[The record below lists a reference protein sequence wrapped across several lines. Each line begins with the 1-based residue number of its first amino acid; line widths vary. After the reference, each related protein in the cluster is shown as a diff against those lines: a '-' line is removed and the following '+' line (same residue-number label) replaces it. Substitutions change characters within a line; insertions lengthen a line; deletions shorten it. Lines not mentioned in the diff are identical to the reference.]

1 MALATLAVLG
11 VFVFAATQ
19 GGELFVSKNHY
30 VTYLPDVA
38 GLQAGS
44 PVRLVGFTVG
54 AVEEVGLSEFRI
66 DPNRHAAVRFHLYS
80 RYASDIRSDS
90 EAFVTTEGLL
100 GQSVLELSR
109 GIQGEPIADGGVV
122 RGVERGSMKQVVR
135 NMEELTAEMHALVA
149 DMRRDPKRYLNMK
162 ISVF

>member
-1 MALATLAVLG
+1 MRAQRTVTWAELRVGLMVLATLAVLG

-90 EAFVTTEGLL
+90 EAFVTTEG
-100 GQSVLELSR
+100 
-109 GIQGEPIADGGVV
+109 
-122 RGVERGSMKQVVR
+122 SMKQVVR